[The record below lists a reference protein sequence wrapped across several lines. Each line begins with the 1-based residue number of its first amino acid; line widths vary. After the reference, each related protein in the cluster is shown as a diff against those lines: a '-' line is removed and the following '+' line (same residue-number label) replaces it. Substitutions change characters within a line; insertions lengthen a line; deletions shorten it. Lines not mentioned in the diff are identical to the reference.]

1 MQKHHS
7 DWRAALKLYRQ
18 TFLSIDMG
26 NVELTSTTLLVRQH
40 PKNPHDLR
48 IPWLNTPS
56 IVLDVSMAK
65 GNRTRMS
72 GPFITKHVK

>member
-1 MQKHHS
+1 MQNHHS

-26 NVELTSTTLLVRQH
+26 NVVLTSTILLARQH
-40 PKNPHDLR
+40 PKNPCGLR

-56 IVLDVSMAK
+56 IVLDASMVK
-65 GNRTRMS
+65 GNRTR
-72 GPFITKHVK
+72 K